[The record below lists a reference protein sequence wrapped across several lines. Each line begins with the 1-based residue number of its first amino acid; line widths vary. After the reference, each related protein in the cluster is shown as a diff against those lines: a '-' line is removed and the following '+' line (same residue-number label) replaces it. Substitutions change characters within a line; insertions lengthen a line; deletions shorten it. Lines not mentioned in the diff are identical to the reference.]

1 MHTPASAATH
11 MVVSPCLVGMWY
23 PYMVGMWCPWTG
35 VWTDVWSALH
45 RSAHHN
51 APPRT
56 RSLYIYAMQSIAATQ
71 PLLRAPLRPVTR
83 RILLSERQ
91 NKRQSHLPRGGPAH
105 CNVSYYVVR
114 DQRGMHA
121 AWPPPTTTCLSVAAS
136 QHEGATVL
144 RSAEAVRLELIA
156 SVASLDR
163 GLSAKVSP

>member
-1 MHTPASAATH
+1 MMHAYTRQCSH

-23 PYMVGMWCPWTG
+23 PWTG
-35 VWTDVWSALH
+35 VWTEVWTALH

-71 PLLRAPLRPVTR
+71 PVLRAPLRPVTR

-91 NKRQSHLPRGGPAH
+91 NKRQNHLPRGGPAT
-105 CNVSYYVVR
+105 VSYLHMLYAIKGACM
-114 DQRGMHA
+114 QPGHHQQQ
-121 AWPPPTTTCLSVAAS
+121 PCLSVSAS
-136 QHEGATVL
+136 QREGATEL
-144 RSAEAVRLELIA
+144 RSTEAVRLELIA